1 MDFFTMS
8 YVGSIIKESIDKD
21 IAAFNIAQLK
31 AALEVIPFIDIPEQ
45 EKQWLHAHAAS
56 HLEGA
61 AGI

>member
-1 MDFFTMS
+1 MS
-8 YVGSIIKESIDKD
+8 ASIIKESIDKD